1 MKAYFVD
8 RPRTILDL
16 RVPYPADA
24 AREYEIVRTIVLSG
38 LEYENF
44 MWNMLADR
52 AFIEDNY
59 MLCWEEGVYRCLLI
73 RAKGEQDGIL
83 ILPRDICFVKRAAYY
98 CPQQIE
104 KAIFPNC

>member
-24 AREYEIVRTIVLSG
+24 AQEYEIVRTIILSG

-44 MWNMLADR
+44 MWDMLADR
-52 AFIEDNY
+52 EFIGDSH
-59 MLCWEEGVYRCLLI
+59 MLCSEEGVCRCLLNK
-73 RAKGEQDGIL
+73 AKGERDGIL
-83 ILPRDICFVKRAAYY
+83 ILPRDTCFVKRAVYY